1 MVHVGQYGRLFL
13 LACLSTLVL
22 VGSGIYFWNVY
33 PRSTTVSFLDVGQGD
48 ATLIQTDTGRIIL
61 IDGGPSRV
69 VLEGL
74 SRHLSFFT
82 RDIDVVIATH
92 ADADHITGL
101 IPVLEKYHVHHIV
114 LSPIS
119 GDTNTF
125 ASFYEAV
132 DREVMEEGAVIHIA
146 KRGDEMSISSSTK
159 ITVLSPRESIPQNT
173 ETNAASIVT
182 LLETG
187 AYSFL
192 GTGDLP
198 TEYERELIPLL
209 PRHVTVYKAGHHG
222 SKTSSGVQLLSYI
235 KPEYAIISAG
245 KNNTYGHPHKETIA
259 RLHEYSKEIFSTIEH
274 GDISFS
280 IGNSFSVELEK

>member
-1 MVHVGQYGRLFL
+1 
-13 LACLSTLVL
+13 
-22 VGSGIYFWNVY
+22 
-33 PRSTTVSFLDVGQGD
+33 
-48 ATLIQTDTGRIIL
+48 
-61 IDGGPSRV
+61 
-69 VLEGL
+69 
-74 SRHLSFFT
+74 
-82 RDIDVVIATH
+82 
-92 ADADHITGL
+92 
-101 IPVLEKYHVHHIV
+101 
-114 LSPIS
+114 
-119 GDTNTF
+119 
-125 ASFYEAV
+125 
-132 DREVMEEGAVIHIA
+132 MEEGAVIHIA